1 MEFESQDLNKQLLN
15 IQHLYS
21 ELKNENCNLQ
31 FQIER
36 CNEQVAQAQM
46 EKDQYIARAQRIL
59 QEKEKLISL
68 KQENVSHEE
77 TNNIF
82 ETYNEELK

>member
-1 MEFESQDLNKQLLN
+1 M
-15 IQHLYS
+15 YS
-21 ELKNENCNLQ
+21 ELKNENSNLQ

-36 CNEQVAQAQM
+36 CNEQVGQAQI

-68 KQENVSHEE
+68 KQENVSNEE
-77 TNNIF
+77 TNIF